1 MRSTPFY
8 HIPIMSTEKPRRLG
22 RGLEALLAT
31 RPNANATDAAARQAL
46 QRIAVARIHPN
57 PYQPRVEFKPN
68 ELAELEASLRANGL
82 LQPIVVRPR
91 PNGDGYELIAGERR
105 LRAATRIGWDE
116 IPAVVKEIDDQMLLT
131 LALVE
136 NLQRSN
142 LNPIEEAQGYQRL
155 ISDFTLT
162 QQQIADLVGKDRTT
176 IANILRLL
184 ALPESVRRT
193 LQDGHIT
200 LGHARALLAI
210 SDERQLTTLANEI
223 VAHGLTVRDVEE
235 RARAGQTSRPRPRA
249 RRGSAKSETPP
260 AVRRAGEELR
270 RHLQTDVSITQRDSG
285 RGAIE
290 IVFYSADDLDRLLDL
305 ILGSRRDA
313 M

>member
-1 MRSTPFY
+1 
-8 HIPIMSTEKPRRLG
+8 MSTEKPRRLG

-31 RPNANATDAAARQAL
+31 RPTASTADAAERQEL

-68 ELAELEASLRANGL
+68 ELAELEASLKANGL

-91 PNGDGYELIAGERR
+91 PNGDGFELIAGERR
-105 LRAATRIGWDE
+105 LRAATRIGWEE
-116 IPAVVKEIDDQMLLT
+116 IPAVVKAIDDQMLLT

-162 QQQIADLVGKDRTT
+162 QQQIAELVGKDRTT

-184 ALPESVRRT
+184 GLPETVRRI

-210 SDERQLTTLANEI
+210 TDERQLTTLANEI
-223 VAHGLTVRDVEE
+223 VVHGLTVRDVEE
-235 RARAGQTSRPRPRA
+235 RARAGHAARPRPRA
-249 RRGSAKSETPP
+249 RRGAVKSETPP
-260 AVRRAGEELR
+260 AIRRAGEELR
-270 RHLQTDVSITQRDSG
+270 RLLQTDVSISQRDSG

>member
-1 MRSTPFY
+1 
-8 HIPIMSTEKPRRLG
+8 MSTEKPRRLG

-31 RPNANATDAAARQAL
+31 RPSAGTADAAARHGL
-46 QRIAVARIHPN
+46 ERIAVARIHPN

-105 LRAATRIGWDE
+105 LRAATSIGWEE

-162 QQQIADLVGKDRTT
+162 QQQIADVVGKDRTT
-176 IANILRLL
+176 VANILRLL
-184 ALPESVRRT
+184 GLPEAVRRI
-193 LQDGHIT
+193 LQEGHIT

-210 SDERQLTTLANEI
+210 SDERQVTTLANEI

-235 RARAGQTSRPRPRA
+235 RARAGQAPRPRPRT
-249 RRGSAKSETPP
+249 RRGSAKNEMPP
-260 AVRRAGEELR
+260 AIRRANEELR
-270 RHLQTDVSITQRDSG
+270 RHLQTDVSISQRDSG

-290 IVFYSADDLDRLLDL
+290 IVFYSADDLDRVLDL
-305 ILGSRRDA
+305 ILGSKRDA

>member
-1 MRSTPFY
+1 MRSRPFY

-31 RPNANATDAAARQAL
+31 RPSAGTADAAARHAL

-105 LRAATRIGWDE
+105 LRAATRIGWEE

-162 QQQIADLVGKDRTT
+162 QQQIADVVGKDRTT
-176 IANILRLL
+176 VANILRLL
-184 ALPESVRRT
+184 GLPDAVRRS

-210 SDERQLTTLANEI
+210 SDERQLTALANEI
-223 VAHGLTVRDVEE
+223 VTHGLTVRDVEE
-235 RARAGQTSRPRPRA
+235 RARAGQSARHRPRT
-249 RRGSAKSETPP
+249 RRGSVKSEAPP
-260 AVRRAGEELR
+260 AIRRANEELR
-270 RHLQTDVSITQRDSG
+270 RHLQTDVSISQRDSG

-290 IVFYSADDLDRLLDL
+290 IVFYSADDLDRVLDL
-305 ILGSRRDA
+305 ILGSKRDA

>member
-1 MRSTPFY
+1 
-8 HIPIMSTEKPRRLG
+8 MSTEKPRRLG

-31 RPNANATDAAARQAL
+31 RPSAGTADAAARHAL

-91 PNGDGYELIAGERR
+91 PKGDGYELIAGERR
-105 LRAATRIGWDE
+105 LRAATRIGWEE

-162 QQQIADLVGKDRTT
+162 QQQIADVVGKDRTT
-176 IANILRLL
+176 VANILRLL
-184 ALPESVRRT
+184 GLPDAVRRS

-210 SDERQLTTLANEI
+210 SDERQLTALANEI
-223 VAHGLTVRDVEE
+223 VTHGLTVRDVEE
-235 RARAGQTSRPRPRA
+235 RARAGQSARHRPRT
-249 RRGSAKSETPP
+249 RRGSVKSEAPP
-260 AVRRAGEELR
+260 AIRRANEELR
-270 RHLQTDVSITQRDSG
+270 RHLQTDVSISQRDSG

-290 IVFYSADDLDRLLDL
+290 IVFYSADDLDRVLDL
-305 ILGSRRDA
+305 ILGSKRDA

>member
-1 MRSTPFY
+1 
-8 HIPIMSTEKPRRLG
+8 MSTEKPRRLG
-22 RGLEALLAT
+22 RGLEALLAS
-31 RPNANATDAAARQAL
+31 RPGVSTTESANRHSL
-46 QRIAVARIHPN
+46 QRIAVSQIHPN
-57 PYQPRVEFKPN
+57 PYQPRTEFKPG

-91 PNGDGYELIAGERR
+91 SGGDGYELIAGERR
-105 LRAATRIGWDE
+105 LRAATKIGWDD

-142 LNPIEEAQGYQRL
+142 LNPIEEALGYQRL

-162 QQQIADLVGKDRTT
+162 QQQVAEVVGKDRTT
-176 IANILRLL
+176 VANILRLL
-184 ALPESVRRT
+184 ALPEPVRRI

-200 LGHARALLAI
+200 LGHARALLAVT
-210 SDERQLTTLANEI
+210 DERQLTALANEI
-223 VAHGLTVRDVEE
+223 VAHGLTVRDVEQ
-235 RARAGQTSRPRPRA
+235 RARGGQPARPRPRTRSGA
-249 RRGSAKSETPP
+249 SKPEP
-260 AVRRAGEELR
+260 APALRRASDELR
-270 RHLQTDVSITQRDSG
+270 RRFQTDVTVSQRDSG

-305 ILGSRRDA
+305 LLGSSRDA

>member
-1 MRSTPFY
+1 
-8 HIPIMSTEKPRRLG
+8 MSTEKPRRLG

-31 RPNANATDAAARQAL
+31 RSNQSTTEQVSREQL
-46 QRIAVARIHPN
+46 QRIAVARIHAN
-57 PYQPRVEFKPN
+57 PYQPRAEFKPN
-68 ELAELEASLRANGL
+68 ELAELEASLKANGL

-91 PNGDGYELIAGERR
+91 PNGDGFELIAGERR
-105 LRAATRIGWDE
+105 LRAATKIGWED
-116 IPAVVKEIDDQMLLT
+116 IPAVVKDIDDQMLLT

-142 LNPIEEAQGYQRL
+142 LNPIEEAVAYQRL

-162 QQQIADLVGKDRTT
+162 QQQIAELVGKDRTT
-176 IANILRLL
+176 VANILRLL
-184 ALPESVRRT
+184 SLPESVRRI

-210 SDERQLTTLANEI
+210 SDERALTALANEI
-223 VAHGLTVRDVEE
+223 VANGMTVRDVEE
-235 RARAGQTSRPRPRA
+235 RARAGQAPRSRPRA
-249 RRGSAKSETPP
+249 RRGSTKTETPA

-270 RHLQTDVSITQRDSG
+270 RHLQTDVSISQRDSG

-290 IVFYSADDLDRLLDL
+290 IVFYSADDLDRILDL
-305 ILGSRRDA
+305 LLGSSRDA

>member
-1 MRSTPFY
+1 
-8 HIPIMSTEKPRRLG
+8 MSTEKPRRLG
-22 RGLEALLAT
+22 RGLEALLAS
-31 RPNANATDAAARQAL
+31 RPGAGTTESVSKQSL
-46 QRIAVARIHPN
+46 QRIAVSQIHPN
-57 PYQPRVEFKPN
+57 PYQPRTDFKPG
-68 ELAELEASLRANGL
+68 ELAELEASLKANGL
-82 LQPIVVRPR
+82 LQPIVVRPKA
-91 PNGDGYELIAGERR
+91 NGDGFELIAGERR
-105 LRAATRIGWDE
+105 LRAATKIGWDE

-142 LNPIEEAQGYQRL
+142 LNPIEEALGYQRL

-162 QQQIADLVGKDRTT
+162 QQQVAEVVGKDRTT
-176 IANILRLL
+176 VANILRLL
-184 ALPESVRRT
+184 ALPEQVRRI

-210 SDERQLTTLANEI
+210 ADERQLSALANEI

-235 RARAGQTSRPRPRA
+235 RARGGQAARSRPRT
-249 RRGSAKSETPP
+249 RRGTSKPEPP
-260 AVRRAGEELR
+260 AALRRASDELR
-270 RHLQTDVSITQRDSG
+270 RRFQTDVSVSQRDSG

-305 ILGSRRDA
+305 LLGSSRDA

>member
-1 MRSTPFY
+1 
-8 HIPIMSTEKPRRLG
+8 MSTEKPRRLG

-31 RPNANATDAAARQAL
+31 RPAASTADAAERQEL

-68 ELAELEASLRANGL
+68 ELAELEASLKTNGL

-91 PNGDGYELIAGERR
+91 PNGDGFELIAGERR
-105 LRAATRIGWDE
+105 LRAATRIGWEE
-116 IPAVVKEIDDQMLLT
+116 IPAVVKAIDDQMLLT
-131 LALVE
+131 FALVE

-162 QQQIADLVGKDRTT
+162 QQQIAELVGKDRTT

-184 ALPESVRRT
+184 GLPEPVRRI

-210 SDERQLTTLANEI
+210 TDERQLTTLANEI
-223 VAHGLTVRDVEE
+223 VVHGLTVRDVEE
-235 RARAGQTSRPRPRA
+235 RARAGQAARPRPRA
-249 RRGSAKSETPP
+249 RRGAVKSETPP
-260 AVRRAGEELR
+260 AIRRAGEELR
-270 RHLQTDVSITQRDSG
+270 RLLQTDVSISQRDSG

>member
-1 MRSTPFY
+1 
-8 HIPIMSTEKPRRLG
+8 MSTEKPRRLG
-22 RGLEALLAT
+22 RGLEALLST
-31 RPNANATDAAARQAL
+31 RPSASTAEAAAGQAL
-46 QRIAVARIHPN
+46 QRIALSRIHPN
-57 PYQPRVEFKPN
+57 PYQPRVEFNPN

-91 PNGDGYELIAGERR
+91 PNGDGFELIAGERR

-116 IPAVVKEIDDQMLLT
+116 IPAVVKDIDDQMLLT

-162 QQQIADLVGKDRTT
+162 QQQIAELVGKDRTT
-176 IANILRLL
+176 VANILRLL
-184 ALPESVRRT
+184 ALPESVRRF

-223 VAHGLTVRDVEE
+223 VAHGLTVRDVED
-235 RARAGQTSRPRPRA
+235 RARAGQAPRTRPRA
-249 RRGSAKSETPP
+249 RRGAAKSEIPP
-260 AVRRAGEELR
+260 AIRRASEELR
-270 RHLQTDVSITQRDSG
+270 RHLQTDVSISQRDSG

-305 ILGSRRDA
+305 LLGSRRDA

>member
-1 MRSTPFY
+1 
-8 HIPIMSTEKPRRLG
+8 MSTEKPRRLG
-22 RGLEALLAT
+22 RGLEALLAS
-31 RPNANATDAAARQAL
+31 RPGAATTESANRQSL
-46 QRIAVARIHPN
+46 QRIAVSRIHPN
-57 PYQPRVEFKPN
+57 PYQPRTEFKAG

-91 PNGDGYELIAGERR
+91 SGGDGFELIAGERR
-105 LRAATRIGWDE
+105 LRAATKIGWDE

-142 LNPIEEAQGYQRL
+142 LNPIEEALGYQRL

-162 QQQIADLVGKDRTT
+162 QQQVAEMVGKDRTT
-176 IANILRLL
+176 VANILRLL
-184 ALPESVRRT
+184 ALPEHVRRI
-193 LQDGHIT
+193 LQEGHIT
-200 LGHARALLAI
+200 LGHARALLAVT
-210 SDERQLTTLANEI
+210 DERQLTALANEI
-223 VAHGLTVRDVEE
+223 VAHGLTVRDVEQ
-235 RARAGQTSRPRPRA
+235 RARGEQSARPRPRPK
-249 RRGSAKSETPP
+249 RGASKVEAP
-260 AVRRAGEELR
+260 AELR
-270 RHLQTDVSITQRDSG
+270 RASDELRRRLQTDVSVSRRDSG

-305 ILGSRRDA
+305 ILGSTRDA

>member
-1 MRSTPFY
+1 MA
-8 HIPIMSTEKPRRLG
+8 TEKPRRLG

-31 RPNANATDAAARQAL
+31 RPGVATTDSAARQAL
-46 QRIAVARIHPN
+46 QRIAVSRIHPN
-57 PYQPRVEFKPN
+57 PYQPRVEFKPI
-68 ELAELEASLRANGL
+68 ELAELEASLKANGL

-142 LNPIEEAQGYQRL
+142 LNPIEEALGYQRL

-176 IANILRLL
+176 VANILRLL
-184 ALPESVRRT
+184 ALPESVRRI

-200 LGHARALLAI
+200 LGHARALLAV

-223 VAHGLTVRDVEE
+223 VTHGLTVRDVEH
-235 RARAGQTSRPRPRA
+235 RARGGQASRPRPRS
-249 RRGSAKSETPP
+249 RRGAPKSETPP
-260 AVRRAGEELR
+260 AIRRAGEELR
-270 RHLQTDVSITQRDSG
+270 RLLQTDVSISQRDSG

-313 M
+313 T

>member
-1 MRSTPFY
+1 
-8 HIPIMSTEKPRRLG
+8 MSNDKPRRLG
-22 RGLEALLAT
+22 RGLEALLAS
-31 RPNANATDAAARQAL
+31 RPGAAGAAGAAGAESANRQSL
-46 QRIAVARIHPN
+46 QRIAVSQIHTN
-57 PYQPRVEFKPN
+57 PYQPRTEFKPG

-82 LQPIVVRPR
+82 LQPIVVRSR
-91 PNGDGYELIAGERR
+91 PSGDGYELIAGERR
-105 LRAATRIGWDE
+105 LRAATKIGWED
-116 IPAVVKEIDDQMLLT
+116 IPAVVKEIDDRMLLT

-142 LNPIEEAQGYQRL
+142 LNPIEEALGYQRL

-162 QQQIADLVGKDRTT
+162 QQQVAEVVGKDRTT
-176 IANILRLL
+176 VANILRLL
-184 ALPESVRRT
+184 ALPDNVRRI

-200 LGHARALLAI
+200 LGHARALLAV
-210 SDERQLTTLANEI
+210 SDERELTTLANEI

-235 RARAGQTSRPRPRA
+235 RARGGQAARNRPRS
-249 RRGSAKSETPP
+249 RRGTTKAEPP
-260 AVRRAGEELR
+260 AALRRASDELR
-270 RHLQTDVSITQRDSG
+270 RLLQTDVSISQRDSG

-305 ILGSRRDA
+305 LLGSSRDA

>member
-1 MRSTPFY
+1 
-8 HIPIMSTEKPRRLG
+8 MSTEKPRRLG
-22 RGLEALLAT
+22 RGLEALLAS
-31 RPNANATDAAARQAL
+31 RPGANAESASRQSL
-46 QRIAVARIHPN
+46 QRIKVSQIHPN
-57 PYQPRVEFKPN
+57 PYQPRTEFKPG

-91 PNGDGYELIAGERR
+91 QGGDGYELIAGERR
-105 LRAATRIGWDE
+105 LRAATKIGWDD

-142 LNPIEEAQGYQRL
+142 LNPIEEALGYQRL

-162 QQQIADLVGKDRTT
+162 QQQVAEVVGKDRTT
-176 IANILRLL
+176 VANILRLL
-184 ALPESVRRT
+184 ALPESVRRI
-193 LQDGHIT
+193 LQQGHIT
-200 LGHARALLAI
+200 LGHARALLAVA
-210 SDERQLTTLANEI
+210 DERQLKALANEI
-223 VAHGLTVRDVEE
+223 VANGLTVRDVEQ
-235 RARAGQTSRPRPRA
+235 RARGGQPTRPRPRA
-249 RRGSAKSETPP
+249 RSGATKPEAPP
-260 AVRRAGEELR
+260 ALRRANDELR
-270 RHLQTDVSITQRDSG
+270 RRLQTDVTISQRDSG

-305 ILGSRRDA
+305 ILGSSRDA

>member
-1 MRSTPFY
+1 
-8 HIPIMSTEKPRRLG
+8 MSTEKPRRLG

-31 RPNANATDAAARQAL
+31 RPSAAASDVAARQAL
-46 QRIAVARIHPN
+46 QKIAVSRIHPN

-68 ELAELEASLRANGL
+68 ELAELEASLKANGL

-91 PNGDGYELIAGERR
+91 PNGDGFELIAGERR
-105 LRAATRIGWDE
+105 LRAATHIGWEE
-116 IPAVVKEIDDQMLLT
+116 IPAVVKDIDDQMLLT

-162 QQQIADLVGKDRTT
+162 QQQIAELVGKDRTT
-176 IANILRLL
+176 VANILRLL
-184 ALPESVRRT
+184 ALPESVRRI

-210 SDERQLTTLANEI
+210 SAERQLTTLANEI

-235 RARAGQTSRPRPRA
+235 RARAGQAPRPRPRA
-249 RRGSAKSETPP
+249 RRAAAKSETPP
-260 AVRRAGEELR
+260 EIRRAGEELR
-270 RHLQTDVSITQRDSG
+270 RRLQTDVSISQRDSG

>member
-1 MRSTPFY
+1 
-8 HIPIMSTEKPRRLG
+8 MSTDKPRRLG

-31 RPNANATDAAARQAL
+31 RPNQSTTEQVSRGQL
-46 QRIAVARIHPN
+46 QRIAVARIHAN
-57 PYQPRVEFKPN
+57 PYQPRTEFKPN
-68 ELAELEASLRANGL
+68 ELAELEASLKANGL

-91 PNGDGYELIAGERR
+91 PNGDGFELIAGERR
-105 LRAATRIGWDE
+105 LRAATKIGWED
-116 IPAVVKEIDDQMLLT
+116 IPAVVRDIDDQMLLT

-142 LNPIEEAQGYQRL
+142 LNPIEEALGYQRL

-162 QQQIADLVGKDRTT
+162 QQQIAELVGKDRTT
-176 IANILRLL
+176 VANILRLL
-184 ALPESVRRT
+184 SLPESVRRI

-210 SDERQLTTLANEI
+210 TEERELIALANEI
-223 VAHGLTVRDVEE
+223 VANGMTVRDVEQ
-235 RARAGQTSRPRPRA
+235 RARAGQSPRSRPRA
-249 RRGSAKSETPP
+249 RRGNAKTETP
-260 AVRRAGEELR
+260 AEVRRVGEELR
-270 RHLQTDVSITQRDSG
+270 RHLQTDVSIRQRDSG

-290 IVFYSADDLDRLLDL
+290 IVFYSADDLDRILDL
-305 ILGSRRDA
+305 ILGSSRDA

>member
-1 MRSTPFY
+1 
-8 HIPIMSTEKPRRLG
+8 MSTEKPRRLG

-31 RPNANATDAAARQAL
+31 RPSAGTADAAARHAL

-105 LRAATRIGWDE
+105 LRAATRIGWEE

-162 QQQIADLVGKDRTT
+162 QQQIADVVGKDRTT
-176 IANILRLL
+176 VANILRLL
-184 ALPESVRRT
+184 GLPDAVRRS

-210 SDERQLTTLANEI
+210 SDERQLTALANEI
-223 VAHGLTVRDVEE
+223 VTHGLTVRDVEE
-235 RARAGQTSRPRPRA
+235 RARAGQSARHRPRT
-249 RRGSAKSETPP
+249 RRGSVKSEAPP
-260 AVRRAGEELR
+260 AIRRANEELR
-270 RHLQTDVSITQRDSG
+270 RHLQTDVSISQRDSG

-290 IVFYSADDLDRLLDL
+290 IVFYSADDLDRVLDL
-305 ILGSRRDA
+305 ILGSKRDA